1 MGAPSGGGGE
11 ADKEA
16 TPAKKLEE
24 AGESSPGRIPTP
36 CVPTFYLDF
45 VELARMDYLN

>member
-16 TPAKKLEE
+16 NPAKKPEE
-24 AGESSPGRIPTP
+24 AGESSPGQIPTP
-36 CVPTFYLDF
+36 CVPTCYLDF
-45 VELARMDYLN
+45 LELARMNYLN